1 MFDQSSPNGI
11 LLFREVSKLLVAY
24 GSRILSLPVQKDV
37 YRMKYKGVW
46 VSLVILTRGSYTR
59 TFHYFN
65 TISVSHLVGFAGS
78 DYLTLVIPKRFFG
91 LTLDRLAPYVIHM
104 IEHRLCFCILK

>member
-59 TFHYFN
+59 IFHYFN